1 MPGINAATHLIQLA
15 GDVQRDPKMTKPTE
29 RADAEDTTNR
39 RAEDFI
45 SLYST
50 SISKT
55 DKLVTG
61 HECPLLKLVRM
72 SSQKP
77 NPLNREFAPV
87 DALALGQALFKGILA
102 APQSGSPTTQEADA
116 SVQSATHS
124 QTNAQA
130 RFAFRAAL
138 GPKRSQR
145 SGKGFRGLRL
155 ATVGRGLSGYWV
167 ALRSGSRSPRW
178 CRLRS
183 DPTACASVS
192 AACTLT
198 RPCAVRAPRKRSA
211 PFAVL
216 LRWSS
221 KNAGGPSHGPGGY
234 TPPTTT
240 GVILGGAAE
249 ASPRRS

>member
-1 MPGINAATHLIQLA
+1 MPGINAATRLIQLA
-15 GDVQRDPKMTKPTE
+15 GDVHRDPKMTKPTE
-29 RADAEDTTNR
+29 RADASKSQDDDSNKT
-39 RAEDFI
+39 EDFI

-50 SISKT
+50 SILKT

-61 HECPLLKLVRM
+61 RECPLLKLVRM

-138 GPKRSQR
+138 GPKRSRR
-145 SGKGFRGLRL
+145 SGKGFRGFALRL
-155 ATVGRGLSGYWV
+155 LWV
-167 ALRSGSRSPRW
+167 EG
-178 CRLRS
+178 CR
-183 DPTACASVS
+183 AI
-192 AACTLT
+192 
-198 RPCAVRAPRKRSA
+198 
-211 PFAVL
+211 
-216 LRWSS
+216 
-221 KNAGGPSHGPGGY
+221 G
-234 TPPTTT
+234 
-240 GVILGGAAE
+240 
-249 ASPRRS
+249 